1 MKKTLPVGI
10 QVYSVREEAAKDFKG
25 TMTKLKELGYDFV
38 ELAGLYG
45 QTPEE
50 VKAILDEVGIPAIS
64 AHVSELMTAEDY
76 ESVLDG
82 YVTIG
87 CKYVA
92 IPWLGEGMRPGDEG
106 FDKVLARI
114 DAVGAAAEK
123 RGLVLLYH
131 NHDFEFKKMPDGEY
145 GIDYMYR
152 TVPANHLQTELDVC
166 WVNVGGE
173 DPANFVKKYTGR
185 APVVHL
191 KDFEGSKSEHMYEL
205 IGIKSD
211 DKKET
216 VKNTFKFRPVGY
228 GKQDFPSIL
237 EAALEAGS
245 CYVVVEQDNWY
256 DTPALECAKMSRDY
270 LKSLGW

>member
-1 MKKTLPVGI
+1 MKLPVML
-10 QVYSVREEAAKDFKG
+10 QVYSVGGKAQQDFAG
-25 TMTKLKELGYDFV
+25 TMKKIREIGYEYV

-45 QTPEE
+45 HSVEE
-50 VKAILDEVGIPAIS
+50 VKKALDDAGLKAIS
-64 AHVSELMTAEDY
+64 AHVGLDEIYVDIIT
-76 ESVLDG
+76 VLDN
-82 YVTIG
+82 YREIG

-92 IPWLGEGMRPGDEG
+92 VPYLCEGSRPGDPA
-106 FDKVLARI
+106 FDRVMKKMMLIGSACA
-114 DAVGAAAEK
+114 D
-123 RGLVLLYH
+123 RGMTLLYH
-131 NHDFEFKKMPDGEY
+131 NHDFEFVTMPDGSF
-145 GIDYMYR
+145 GLDYLYSH
-152 TVPANHLQTELDVC
+152 VPADRLQTELDVC

-173 DPANFVKKYTGR
+173 NPAEYIKKYTGR

-237 EAALEAGS
+237 EAAVAAGAS
-245 CYVVVEQDNWY
+245 YVVVEQDNWY

>member
-64 AHVSELMTAEDY
+64 AHVSELMTADDY

-131 NHDFEFKKMPDGEY
+131 NPRF
-145 GIDYMYR
+145 R
-152 TVPANHLQTELDVC
+152 VQ
-166 WVNVGGE
+166 
-173 DPANFVKKYTGR
+173 
-185 APVVHL
+185 
-191 KDFEGSKSEHMYEL
+191 KDARRRIRH
-205 IGIKSD
+205 
-211 DKKET
+211 
-216 VKNTFKFRPVGY
+216 
-228 GKQDFPSIL
+228 
-237 EAALEAGS
+237 
-245 CYVVVEQDNWY
+245 
-256 DTPALECAKMSRDY
+256 
-270 LKSLGW
+270 